1 MIGFAI
7 RSLIAAGMLFLTVY
21 SFYTGYWGWG
31 ISLIIPLALV
41 FLSFIYNENLAFT
54 LNLMRSGNQDKAQ
67 RAINRITAPQYILS
81 KRQRAYVIY
90 MQALLNAQSLPHAK
104 VEAMLRQAIQMGL
117 KRGHDKAM
125 ARMHLAGIC
134 VQTGRR
140 QEAVSLLAEAK
151 KMDDSGM
158 LKDQIKMMQ
167 GQMQNAPS
175 KNQMRMA
182 QMMGGRKKMPKM
194 R

>member
-7 RSLIAAGMLFLTVY
+7 RSVLAAGMLFLTVY

-31 ISLIIPLALV
+31 IFLIFPLALV
-41 FLSFIYNENLAFT
+41 ILSFIYNENLAFA
-54 LNLMRSGNQDKAQ
+54 LNHMRAGNQEKAQ
-67 RAINRITAPQYILS
+67 RAINRISSPQFLP

-90 MQALLNAQSLPHAK
+90 MQALLNAQSYPHARI
-104 VEAMLRQAIQMGL
+104 ETMLRQAMQIGL

-140 QEAVSLLAEAK
+140 QEAVTLLAEAK
-151 KMDDSGM
+151 KMDDSGV

-167 GQMQNAPS
+167 AQLQNAPS

-182 QMMGGRKKMPKM
+182 QMMGGRKKMPRM

>member
-1 MIGFAI
+1 MIAFAI
-7 RSLIAAGMLFLTVY
+7 RSLLAAGLLFLTVF

-31 ISLIIPLALV
+31 IFLIFPLALV
-41 FLSFIYNENLAFT
+41 VLTFIYNENVAFMI
-54 LNLMRSGNQDKAQ
+54 NHMRTGNQDKAQ
-67 RAINRITAPQYILS
+67 RAINRITAPQFIFV

-90 MQALLNAQSLPHAK
+90 MQALLNAQSLPPSK
-104 VEAMLRQAIQMGL
+104 VESMLREAIQMGL

-125 ARMHLAGIC
+125 ARMHLAGLC
-134 VQTGRR
+134 VQSGRR
-140 QEAVSLLAEAK
+140 QEAVTLLAEAK

-167 GQMQNAPS
+167 GQLQNAPS

>member
-1 MIGFAI
+1 MFAFII
-7 RSLIAAGMLFLTVY
+7 RSVLFLGILFLTVF
-21 SFYTGYWGWG
+21 SFATGYWGWG
-31 ISLIIPLALV
+31 ITLILPLIIVGAT
-41 FLSFIYNENLAFT
+41 FIYNENLAFA
-54 LNLMRSGNQDKAQ
+54 LNHMRTGNQEKAA
-67 RAINRITAPQYILS
+67 RAINRITHPEFLP
-81 KRQRAYVIY
+81 KRQHAYVIY
-90 MQALLNAQSLPHAK
+90 MQALLNAQSFPPARCEQL
-104 VEAMLRQAIQMGL
+104 LRKAIGMGL

-140 QEAVSLLAEAK
+140 QEAVQLLAEAK

-158 LKDQIKMMQ
+158 LKEQIKMMQ
-167 GQMQNAPS
+167 GQLQNAPS

-182 QMMGGRKKMPKM
+182 QMMGGRKKMPRM

>member
-7 RSLIAAGMLFLTVY
+7 RSLLAAGTLFLTIY

-31 ISLIIPLALV
+31 ISLIFPLALII
-41 FLSFIYNENLAFT
+41 LSFIYNENMAFT
-54 LNLMRSGNQDKAQ
+54 LNHMRTGNQDKAQ
-67 RAINRITAPQYILS
+67 RAINRITAPQFLP

-90 MQALLNAQSLPHAK
+90 MQALLNAQSYPHAK
-104 VEAMLRQAIQMGL
+104 VEGMLRQAIQLGL

-140 QEAVSLLAEAK
+140 QEAVTLLAEAK

-167 GQMQNAPS
+167 GQLQSAPS

>member
-1 MIGFAI
+1 MRTFII
-7 RSLIAAGMLFLTVY
+7 RCVLAAGLLFLTFY

-31 ISLIIPLALV
+31 IFLIFPLALV
-41 FLSFIYNENLAFT
+41 IMSFIYNENMALAI
-54 LNLMRSGNQDKAQ
+54 NHMRTGNQEKAQ
-67 RAINRITAPQYILS
+67 VAINRISHPQLMP
-81 KRQRAYVIY
+81 KRQHAYVIY
-90 MQALLNAQSLPHAK
+90 MQALMNAQSWPQTKCEQNLRK
-104 VEAMLRQAIQMGL
+104 AMEMGL

-140 QEAVSLLAEAK
+140 QEAVHLLNEAK

-158 LKDQIKMMQ
+158 LKEQIKMMQ
-167 GQMQNAPS
+167 GQLQMAPS

-182 QMMGGRKKMPKM
+182 QMMGGRKKTP
-194 R
+194 RAR

>member
-1 MIGFAI
+1 MIGFFI
-7 RSLIAAGMLFLTVY
+7 RCLIALGMLFLTVY
-21 SFYTGYWGWG
+21 SFFTGYWGWG
-31 ISLIIPLALV
+31 IFLIFPLALV
-41 FLSFIYNENLAFT
+41 VMSFIYNENLAFA
-54 LNLMRSGNQDKAQ
+54 LNHMRTGNQEKAQ
-67 RAINRITAPQYILS
+67 RAINRIKSAQFLP

-90 MQALLNAQSLPHAK
+90 MQALLNAQVFPPAR
-104 VEAMLRQAIQMGL
+104 VETMLREAIQIGL

-125 ARMHLAGIC
+125 SRMHLASIC

-140 QEAVSLLAEAK
+140 QEAVTLLNEAK

-167 GQMQNAPS
+167 SQLQNAPS

>member
-7 RSLIAAGMLFLTVY
+7 RSLLAAGMLFLTVY

-31 ISLIIPLALV
+31 IFLIFPTALV
-41 FLSFIYNENLAFT
+41 ILSFNYNENLAFT
-54 LNLMRSGNQDKAQ
+54 LNHMRTGNQDKAQ
-67 RAINRITAPQYILS
+67 RAINRITAPQFLP

-90 MQALLNAQSLPHAK
+90 MQALLNAQAFPSVK
-104 VEAMLRQAIQMGL
+104 IEGMLREAIQLGL

-125 ARMHLAGIC
+125 ARMHLAGLC
-134 VQTGRR
+134 VQSGRR
-140 QEAVSLLAEAK
+140 QEAVTLLAEAK

-167 GQMQNAPS
+167 SQMQNAPS

-182 QMMGGRKKMPKM
+182 QMMGGRKKTPKM

>member
-1 MIGFAI
+1 MTAFII
-7 RSLIAAGMLFLTVY
+7 RCILTGGLAFTTYY

-31 ISLIIPLALV
+31 IVLILITAIV
-41 FLSFIYNENLAFT
+41 GATFVINENVAMAI
-54 LNLMRSGNQDKAQ
+54 NQMRKGDHVKAGI
-67 RAINRITAPQYILS
+67 AINRITHPQLMPR
-81 KRQRAYVIY
+81 RQHAYVVY
-90 MQALLNAQSLPHAK
+90 MQALLNAQSFGHAK
-104 VEAMLRQAIQMGL
+104 SEMLLRKAIGLGL
-117 KRGHDKAM
+117 KRGHDQAM

-140 QEAVSLLAEAK
+140 QEAVSLLNEAK
-151 KMDDSGM
+151 KLDDSGM

-167 GQMQNAPS
+167 SQLQNAPS

-182 QMMGGRKKMPKM
+182 QMMGGRKKMPRM

>member
-7 RSLIAAGMLFLTVY
+7 RSLLAAGMLFLTVY

-31 ISLIIPLALV
+31 ITLIFPLAIV
-41 FLSFIYNENLAFT
+41 ILSFIFNENMAFT
-54 LNLMRSGNQDKAQ
+54 LNHMRTGNQDKAQ
-67 RAINRITAPQYILS
+67 RAINRITAPQFLP

-90 MQALLNAQSLPHAK
+90 MQALLNAQAFPSVK
-104 VEAMLRQAIQMGL
+104 IEGMLREAIQLGL

-125 ARMHLAGIC
+125 ARMHLAGLC
-134 VQTGRR
+134 VQSGRR
-140 QEAVSLLAEAK
+140 QEAVTLLAEAK

-167 GQMQNAPS
+167 SQMQNAPS

-182 QMMGGRKKMPKM
+182 QMMGGRKKTPKM